1 MKILKHRIA
10 QGLCVVL
17 GAGIAMHGSTSI
29 AANSL
34 KETRLREPQG
44 VQVFVQLQTP
54 SVGEVNA
61 QALQSKGSVL
71 DAASQREHAAR
82 ISQEQADFE
91 ARLRGIGLAPKHAQR
106 VGANGVRVRATATQI
121 AQLRSMPEVRSVAKV
136 ERHVHDNI
144 DSVPWIG
151 TEQAWA
157 RGLTGKG
164 ITIGIIDTGIDYT
177 HANFG
182 GSGDPADY
190 AANDPNVV
198 EKGTFPT
205 AKVVGGHDFAGA
217 DYNADEPETAPVED
231 NDPLD
236 VEGHGSHVAGTAA
249 GVGVPDSIGP
259 GVAKDAQLYA
269 LKVFGD
275 VEGSTELTSLAI
287 EWAMDPNGDGDMS
300 DHLDVIN
307 MSLGGPL
314 GTPDDPSSISS
325 NTAVANGIVVVASAG
340 NENDVPYVTGAPAVA
355 QNAISV
361 AASIPG
367 GRNWAHFQVTA
378 PADVAG
384 TYPSEEG
391 AGPVRFEDVGTVTG
405 ELVTAAPADGCEP
418 LTNSA
423 AIRGK
428 PALIIRGTCDF
439 LVKYTNAQ
447 NAGARALIVYNDGT
461 APDRI
466 DPIVMGGLDDT
477 ITIPG
482 LMISYTIGNT
492 LAATSGVQVTID
504 TQPDPTRDD
513 RIGEFSS
520 RGPGHGGSIF
530 KPDLAAPGV
539 GIVSTGVGTGTGSSN
554 MDGTSMATPHVAG
567 AAAILLQKWPH
578 AAPQAIKT
586 LLQNA
591 SVPANGSGDTVVARQ
606 GAGIIRVD
614 RAVELTSYAS
624 PGGVSFG
631 RINRIFPTLRTRL
644 VTLHNLDKTRRV
656 FNVKQ
661 VDGQTYPGVRVQ
673 CPSHVAV
680 GPEGI
685 ARFEVTLS
693 FDPARAAKQGVFDNA
708 SISQSEIDG
717 WCVLSNGDDSLRVG
731 YLGVVD
737 AASRTIAR
745 SRSGGDALGVGNLGP
760 APSLAE
766 GFTWA
771 ADNGEIPEAEGTRA
785 GLFRVGY
792 RTADPALYLD
802 EPVIEFGIATD
813 APWEHLSDLRF
824 DFFLDIDD
832 DGADDVHLAA
842 ADLSTFDDDV
852 DPGDF
857 VTAQFDVGGDG
868 NLDWFVATWDF
879 NDRVVTLPFTKVGGT
894 LGRVPPAFKYRL
906 EVTGP
911 DGSVD
916 VQHGSIDTAKEIG
929 LDLNSFGLDP
939 FDTATIHVTKGTGDL
954 LFLYPND
961 TVPNQIQ
968 KVGPVAA
975 E

>member
-1 MKILKHRIA
+1 MKILNLRVV

-17 GAGIAMHGSTSI
+17 GASIAMHAGTSI
-29 AANSL
+29 AGNSL
-34 KETRLREPQG
+34 KDTRLREPQG
-44 VQVFVQLQTP
+44 VDVFVQLQTP

-82 ISQEQADFE
+82 ISQEQAEFD
-91 ARLRGIGLAPKHAQR
+91 ARLRGMGLNPRYPQR
-106 VGANGVRVRATATQI
+106 VGANGIRVRATAAQI

-136 ERHVHDNI
+136 ERHVPDNI

-151 TEQAWA
+151 TQQAWA

-182 GSGDPADY
+182 GAGDPADY
-190 AANDPNVV
+190 EANDPNLV
-198 EKGTFPT
+198 EKSTFPT
-205 AKVVGGHDFAGA
+205 AKVAGGHDFAGA
-217 DYNADEPETAPVED
+217 EYNADDPATAPVED
-231 NDPLD
+231 DDPLD
-236 VEGHGSHVAGTAA
+236 VVGHGSHVAGTAA
-249 GVGVPDSIGP
+249 GIGVPDSIGP
-259 GVAKDAQLYA
+259 GVAKDATLYS

-314 GTPDDPSSISS
+314 GSPDDPSSISS

-367 GRNWAHFQVTA
+367 GRNWARFQVTA

-391 AGPVRFEDVGTVTG
+391 AGLVRFEDVGTVTG
-405 ELVTAAPADGCEP
+405 ELVSAAPADGCET
-418 LTNSA
+418 LTNPA
-423 AIRGK
+423 AISGK
-428 PALIIRGTCDF
+428 IALIIRGTCDF

-447 NAGARALIVYNDGT
+447 NAGARAIIVYNDGT

-492 LAATSGVQVTID
+492 LVSASGVQVTVD

-554 MDGTSMATPHVAG
+554 LDGTSMAAPHVAG

-578 AAPQAIKT
+578 AAPKAIKA
-586 LLQNA
+586 LLQNS
-591 SVPANGSGDTVVARQ
+591 SVSANDSGNTVVARQ
-606 GAGIIRVD
+606 GVGLIRIN
-614 RAVELTSYAS
+614 RAIELTSYAS

-631 RINRIFPTLRTRL
+631 RINRVFPTLRTRF
-644 VTLHNLDKTRRV
+644 VTLHNLDTTRRA

-661 VDGQTYPGVRVQ
+661 VNGQIYPGVHVQ
-673 CPSHVAV
+673 CPSHVVV
-680 GPEGI
+680 GPEGA
-685 ARFEVTLS
+685 ARFEITMS
-693 FDPARAAKQGVFDNA
+693 FDPTRAAKNGVFDNA
-708 SISQSEIDG
+708 SISQSEVDG
-717 WCVLSNGDDSLRVG
+717 WCVLSNGDDSLRVA

-745 SRSGGDALGVGNLGP
+745 LRSGGNELGVGNLGP
-760 APSLAE
+760 APALAE

-771 ADNGEIPEAEGTRA
+771 ADNGEVPEAEGTTA

-792 RTADPALYLD
+792 RTADPALYID

-824 DFFLDIDD
+824 DFFLDVDD
-832 DGADDVHLAA
+832 DGTDDVHLAA
-842 ADLSTFDDDV
+842 ADLSTFADV
-852 DPGDF
+852 DPGLF
-857 VTAQFDVGGDG
+857 VTAQFEVGGEG
-868 NLDWFVATWDF
+868 GLDWPVLTWDF
-879 NDRVVTLPFTKVGGT
+879 NDRVAILPFTKVGGT
-894 LGRVPPAFKYRL
+894 LGQVPPAFNYRL

-961 TVPNQIQ
+961 TVPNQTQ
-968 KVGPVAA
+968 KVGPVSPQ
-975 E
+975 